1 LFKSLEFIVDGRL
14 AAKYFQIAKCLYL
27 TMMIVCRVQMA
38 TNDDLLEDWRD
49 SPGRN
54 AIENGDIKGRIVFEQ
69 PVNAESILVGVKLI
83 AWVEYRVY
91 VALRIEPGRF
101 QVTRLK
107 TEFELNDFV
116 EALEGVHQR
125 YGLENQ
131 SLSDRVRKALGK
143 ASRHLDGWLKQL
155 QDDVLTNNDMGVWR
169 LHTPW
174 RPSNDLQDRI
184 EEILRV
190 PIIKKIGPGQ
200 VKQWLTKEREKLLG
214 TTDFNPGS
222 QIAKKIKSLLDF
234 VPDERQVQEY
244 ITIVH
249 EWIAIELRDVT
260 RSLMAELDLME
271 DWRESSDRRRIP
283 GAINIE
289 GKLDGDGILVAN
301 LFLLLYKIRLV
312 RRIEPGK
319 FKVTELTGPLDYKS
333 YLEIWKQYW
342 DYFQQVDQ
350 YLLEKVQGAF
360 LEENNYMS
368 VHLQT
373 LQYQVSRNRK
383 QGKSPFETHDNPVDL
398 ESIIDGILLIP
409 VFRRLGPDE
418 VLKWVRTESEQL
430 LGTQNAEAGP
440 ETLDRMAH
448 LFEFAPSE
456 KDVQDYTTTVR
467 NWIGINL
474 KVLAI
479 NLDKDPSIAELVGS
493 RPK

>member
-1 LFKSLEFIVDGRL
+1 MDRESYILIEGRILHVQKKALGLFKSLEFIVDGRL

-190 PIIKKIGPGQ
+190 PIIKKIGP
-200 VKQWLTKEREKLLG
+200 
-214 TTDFNPGS
+214 
-222 QIAKKIKSLLDF
+222 
-234 VPDERQVQEY
+234 
-244 ITIVH
+244 
-249 EWIAIELRDVT
+249 
-260 RSLMAELDLME
+260 
-271 DWRESSDRRRIP
+271 
-283 GAINIE
+283 
-289 GKLDGDGILVAN
+289 
-301 LFLLLYKIRLV
+301 
-312 RRIEPGK
+312 
-319 FKVTELTGPLDYKS
+319 
-333 YLEIWKQYW
+333 
-342 DYFQQVDQ
+342 
-350 YLLEKVQGAF
+350 
-360 LEENNYMS
+360 
-368 VHLQT
+368 
-373 LQYQVSRNRK
+373 
-383 QGKSPFETHDNPVDL
+383 
-398 ESIIDGILLIP
+398 
-409 VFRRLGPDE
+409 
-418 VLKWVRTESEQL
+418 
-430 LGTQNAEAGP
+430 
-440 ETLDRMAH
+440 
-448 LFEFAPSE
+448 
-456 KDVQDYTTTVR
+456 
-467 NWIGINL
+467 
-474 KVLAI
+474 
-479 NLDKDPSIAELVGS
+479 
-493 RPK
+493 